1 MSFTT
6 GQIRSEL
13 RHELDFIKLPSCA
26 ITTRTFTS
34 IPPARMPPS
43 TFLERQST
51 AIRAPDAAKL
61 LTNDTLSF
69 LAHAR
74 SADDQVSALNT
85 MPTRRCT
92 GLRTQGPLAS
102 QGRSYLG
109 GLLVESGSLPQA
121 LLIVTRHFQGDN
133 DEGVSSTHRR
143 RNSCT

>member
-1 MSFTT
+1 
-6 GQIRSEL
+6 
-13 RHELDFIKLPSCA
+13 
-26 ITTRTFTS
+26 
-34 IPPARMPPS
+34 MPPS

-74 SADDQVSALNT
+74 SADDQVSAPNT
-85 MPTRRCT
+85 MATRRCT

-109 GLLVESGSLPQA
+109 GLLVESGIALVAGLLYGSLY
-121 LLIVTRHFQGDN
+121 LHFRR
-133 DEGVSSTHRR
+133 VIAPSTVD
-143 RNSCT
+143 RNPAFPRG